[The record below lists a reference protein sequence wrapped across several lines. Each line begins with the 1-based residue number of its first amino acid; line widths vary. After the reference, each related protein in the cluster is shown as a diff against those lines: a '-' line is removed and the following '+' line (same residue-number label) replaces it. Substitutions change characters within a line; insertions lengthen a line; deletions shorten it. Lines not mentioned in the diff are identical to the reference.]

1 MNKKTLMEF
10 GLRALRE
17 QTPPIPKIRKELTI
31 QDNDPYGVSTSDMPI
46 DLMYF
51 GPTPKI
57 RPNPPR
63 SYKGST
69 TGPQTGTTPAR
80 ATKPVNTLVW
90 KARRANI
97 I

>member
-1 MNKKTLMEF
+1 MEF

-63 SYKGST
+63 SYKGLT
-69 TGPQTGTTPAR
+69 TGPQKGTKPAT
-80 ATKPVNTLVW
+80 ATKPID
-90 KARRANI
+90 RFSFIANRS
-97 I
+97 

>member
-1 MNKKTLMEF
+1 MQF

-51 GPTPKI
+51 GPIPKA
-57 RPNPPR
+57 RPKPPR

-69 TGPQTGTTPAR
+69 TGPQKGTTPAT
-80 ATKPVNTLVW
+80 ATKPENPLSF
-90 KARRANI
+90 KANR
-97 I
+97 

>member
-46 DLMYF
+46 DLMYLAQNQKLDQNH
-51 GPTPKI
+51 PDL
-57 RPNPPR
+57 
-63 SYKGST
+63 
-69 TGPQTGTTPAR
+69 
-80 ATKPVNTLVW
+80 TKV
-90 KARRANI
+90 
-97 I
+97 